1 MPGRQFTVPAP
12 GQGIVGLVAFTVR
25 PRVPIALH
33 LAGTVRRLA
42 GIDPHRRVMS
52 VSTWIIV
59 GIIRWGRPR
68 RLPRRL

>member
-33 LAGTVRRLA
+33 LAG
-42 GIDPHRRVMS
+42 IDPHRRVMS